1 MFLFDDRLG
10 DREAETGS
18 FSDRFGGEERRIKFL
33 FDLLRD
39 SRAVVFDNQPYP
51 VAVFCQS
58 YLDGR
63 TIRIF
68 SDTFGFAEDSI
79 TGVVHQVENSAA
91 EVLRDYFDQR
101 ECIVVFFYDGNIE
114 ALVIG
119 ADSMVGKPYIFF
131 CQLAEVGRYIF
142 IVFAAGIEQDASDD
156 TRCPVAVFLDLAHVA
171 FA

>member
-1 MFLFDDRLG
+1 MCIRDR
-10 DREAETGS
+10 
-18 FSDRFGGEERRIKFL
+18 
-33 FDLLRD
+33 
-39 SRAVVFDNQPYP
+39 
-51 VAVFCQS
+51 S

-68 SDTFGFAEDSI
+68 SDTFRLAKDCI
-79 TGVVHQVENSAA
+79 AGVVHQVENSAA

-131 CQLAEVGRYIF
+131 CQLADVSRDVYKRQIQE
-142 IVFAAGIEQDASDD
+142 
-156 TRCPVAVFLDLAHVA
+156 CAVLSSKRTWKILSSVSQSLSAISRPLVIWHDQNYDLWFVIYDLWSTSCEA
-171 FA
+171 